1 MALRAPRV
9 IALAVVILGLV
20 SSETAAAADA
30 VAETGVGADG
40 AAFLIEIPGNWN
52 GTLVLYSHGYVAPG
66 HANPATDAGDP
77 VTRAFLLAKGYALA
91 GSAYAST
98 GWAVKGALRDQIDL
112 LDHFTAMHGKPKRT
126 IAWGHSLGGMITAG
140 LVQRDPQRFAGAL
153 PMCGVLAGGVGVW
166 NSALDGEFVFKTLLA
181 PNDADLHLVNITDPF
196 SAPQGNVAE
205 AFRVLGAAQATPQ
218 GRARLA
224 LAAAVGDLPG
234 WFDPL
239 SAEPAANEFASRLAN
254 QIRWDQNPDFVF
266 SFGLRAELEA
276 RAGGN
281 PSWNT
286 DVDYRKLLDRSVD
299 RAEVRALYATAGL
312 DLEQDLDTL
321 RAAPRIAADPAAVD
335 YLTQNIVFNGDLGGV
350 PVLTMHTTGDGLVA
364 NQDEQAYASIVEDRE
379 LLRQV
384 FVHRAGHCT
393 FTPAETV
400 AAFNALIQRIDTGEW
415 SGLSA
420 AGLNN
425 AAAALP
431 QLNVFFSGPS
441 FVRFRPTVFLRP
453 FSVDDEA
460 MARE

>member
-1 MALRAPRV
+1 MALRALRAV
-9 IALAVVILGLV
+9 ALVGLVLGLV
-20 SSETAAAADA
+20 GPERVAAAGPP
-30 VAETGVGADG
+30 VETGVSADG
-40 AAFLIEIPGNWN
+40 AAFLIEVPDNWN

-66 HANPATDAGDP
+66 QANPPTDAGDP
-77 VTRAFLLAKGYALA
+77 VTRAFLLGNGYALA

-98 GWAVKGALRDQIDL
+98 GWAVKDALRDQIDL
-112 LDHFTAMHGKPKRT
+112 LDHFTAAHGAPKRT

-140 LVQRDPQRFAGAL
+140 LVQRDPGRFAGAL

-166 NSALDGEFVFKTLLA
+166 NSALDSEFVFKTLLA

-196 SAPQGNVAE
+196 TEPHSNVGE
-205 AFRVLGAAQATPQ
+205 AFRVLGAAQTTPQ

-234 WFDPL
+234 WFDPQ
-239 SAEPAANEFASRLAN
+239 SPEPAANDFVSRLAN
-254 QIRWDQNPDFVF
+254 QIQWDRQPDFIF

-286 DVDYRKLLDRSVD
+286 DVDYRELLERSVD
-299 RAEVRALYATAGL
+299 RAEVRALYDAAGL
-312 DLEQDLDTL
+312 DLEQDLETL

-335 YLTQNIVFNGDLGGV
+335 YLSQNIVFNGDLGGV

-364 NQDEQAYASIVEDRE
+364 NQDEQAYASIVEDRRE

-384 FVHRAGHCT
+384 FVHRAGHCA

-400 AAFNALIQRIDTGEW
+400 AAFDALVRRIDTGRW
-415 SGLSA
+415 SGVGA
-420 AGLNN
+420 AALNH

-431 QLNVFFSGPS
+431 QLNVLFAGPS
-441 FVRFRPTVFLRP
+441 FIPFRPTEFLRP
-453 FSVDDEA
+453 FSLQDED
-460 MARE
+460 